1 MVFREIS
8 GALLL
13 LMSMASASATVRIYD
28 DPGGQIGQYLDRYHA
43 LRASGEHVIIDGAC
57 ASACA
62 MILGV
67 LPRDQIC
74 VTPRAVFAFHSAWE
88 PTPEGNKESKPGNKY
103 LWANYPSNVRKWIS
117 RHGGLRPAFIYL
129 RGPDLAAMYPACP

>member
-1 MVFREIS
+1 MVFRQVS

-13 LMSMASASATVRIYD
+13 SMSMASASATVKIYD
-28 DPGGQIGQYLDRYHA
+28 DQGGQIGEYLDRYHA
-43 LRASGEHVIIDGAC
+43 LRASGEHVIIDGTC

-88 PTPEGNKESKPGNKY
+88 PTPEGN
-103 LWANYPSNVRKWIS
+103 R
-117 RHGGLRPAFIYL
+117 
-129 RGPDLAAMYPACP
+129 

>member
-1 MVFREIS
+1 MVFRQVS
-8 GALLL
+8 GLLLL
-13 LMSMASASATVRIYD
+13 LMSMVPASATVRIYD
-28 DPGGQIGQYLDRYHA
+28 DSGGQIGQYLDRYHA
-43 LRASGEHVIIDGAC
+43 LRASGEQVIIDGTC

-88 PTPEGNKESKPGNKY
+88 PTPEGNKVSKAGNEY

-117 RHGGLRPAFIYL
+117 LHGGLRSKFVYL
-129 RGPDLAAMYPACP
+129 RGPDLAAMYSACR